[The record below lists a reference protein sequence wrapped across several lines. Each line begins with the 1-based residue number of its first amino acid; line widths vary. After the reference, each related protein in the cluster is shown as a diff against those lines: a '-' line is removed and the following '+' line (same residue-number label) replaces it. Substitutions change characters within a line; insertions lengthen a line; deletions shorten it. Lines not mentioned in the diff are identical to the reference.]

1 MANEEYQPNSDG
13 HSQNPSGPV
22 RAPSAVNLSRA
33 NRTLDIVWSN
43 DHLSQLRLDDLRSAC
58 DCAFC
63 RSEREKADKKKIE
76 SPRMLPVLGAATRAD
91 IVSISHVGLY
101 ALGIGWK
108 DDHQSIFTYEYLLKL
123 CPCDECTQRRDR
135 ASPAPDA

>member
-1 MANEEYQPNSDG
+1 MSNEEYHPNIERESNTATG
-13 HSQNPSGPV
+13 RA
-22 RAPSAVNLSRA
+22 RAPSAVNLARA

-43 DHLSQLRLDDLRSAC
+43 DHLSKFRLDDLRSAC

-63 RSEREKADKKKIE
+63 RSERDKAEKKKLE

-123 CPCDECTQRRDR
+123 CPCDECARGR
-135 ASPAPDA
+135 AAEDSLREP